1 MTPFAN
7 QYTEHVFSIK
17 NQTYQITSSQRI
29 IIIMTSIP
37 TGLDEKTDV
46 KGEAEHYEI
55 EESSLHPDLTDLQ
68 KEILVVAALSEEDFK
83 LEEKKLVRKIDTRL
97 LPTLFILLVLNYLDR
112 NALA

>member
-1 MTPFAN
+1 MSP
-7 QYTEHVFSIK
+7 
-17 NQTYQITSSQRI
+17 
-29 IIIMTSIP
+29 IP
-37 TGLDEKTDV
+37 TRLDEKTDT

-55 EESSLHPDLTDLQ
+55 EESSLQPDLTDLQ
-68 KEILVVAALSEEDFK
+68 KEILVVAALSEDDFK